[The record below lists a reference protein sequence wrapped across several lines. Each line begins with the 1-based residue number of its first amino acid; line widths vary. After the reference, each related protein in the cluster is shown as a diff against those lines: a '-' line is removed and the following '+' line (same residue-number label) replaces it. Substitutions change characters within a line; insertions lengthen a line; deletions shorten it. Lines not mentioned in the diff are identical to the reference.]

1 MWGTDLQREELRS
14 QNYSREEV
22 QLLDKQPLKGMARRR
37 KGVRFWHVVRVP
49 PSTLQP
55 AELHLRKGP
64 GTTSPT
70 QRANKAVTVG
80 LVPDTLNPRTKQLA
94 DQLRRSGSANQAT
107 DGQDS
112 SCVKSLITR
121 EPEGSGPK

>member
-1 MWGTDLQREELRS
+1 MGNRPAEGGAEKPELQSGGSSTARQAALEGNGQEEEGG
-14 QNYSREEV
+14 QI
-22 QLLDKQPLKGMARRR
+22 
-37 KGVRFWHVVRVP
+37 WHVVRVP

-70 QRANKAVTVG
+70 QRADKAVTVG